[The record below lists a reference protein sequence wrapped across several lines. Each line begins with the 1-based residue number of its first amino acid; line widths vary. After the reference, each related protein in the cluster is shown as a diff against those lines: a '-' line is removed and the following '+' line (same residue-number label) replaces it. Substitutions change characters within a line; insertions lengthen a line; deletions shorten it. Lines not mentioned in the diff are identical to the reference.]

1 MTYEEIMEK
10 LKEYG
15 DWCKCVV
22 KISLIHNFEDT
33 TTTTNIKHPKS
44 KTFHLIRRNPVSYKY
59 IDSHF
64 EFVYFDYNDK
74 LRKVDKYMQFDK
86 AYPPKLMNSINRYID
101 SIIDRSCI
109 TNPDTTIIDKDHPII
124 QLMGYKSHKI
134 VTFINKYKDGTPLE
148 NILNDYSNSIG
159 WIKPVSKTIQ
169 DLVFFDGAFYVFN
182 TYAGSPSK
190 NPKVFD
196 YIRLTIPVMKKSRDY
211 DKCISCIK
219 DNIKSI
225 HNLIYNL
232 LYCQMKKKE
241 LPMSILDFK
250 NSKMVLTRDFD
261 IVFTVS
267 VKELSNEE

>member
-74 LRKVDKYMQFDK
+74 LRNVDKYMQFDK

-101 SIIDRSCI
+101 SIKNRGDGTVWNPWESSISSFRSNLWKSHLLI
-109 TNPDTTIIDKDHPII
+109 RELLRNRRTTIIK
-124 QLMGYKSHKI
+124 
-134 VTFINKYKDGTPLE
+134 V
-148 NILNDYSNSIG
+148 NI
-159 WIKPVSKTIQ
+159 
-169 DLVFFDGAFYVFN
+169 
-182 TYAGSPSK
+182 
-190 NPKVFD
+190 
-196 YIRLTIPVMKKSRDY
+196 
-211 DKCISCIK
+211 
-219 DNIKSI
+219 
-225 HNLIYNL
+225 
-232 LYCQMKKKE
+232 
-241 LPMSILDFK
+241 
-250 NSKMVLTRDFD
+250 
-261 IVFTVS
+261 
-267 VKELSNEE
+267 